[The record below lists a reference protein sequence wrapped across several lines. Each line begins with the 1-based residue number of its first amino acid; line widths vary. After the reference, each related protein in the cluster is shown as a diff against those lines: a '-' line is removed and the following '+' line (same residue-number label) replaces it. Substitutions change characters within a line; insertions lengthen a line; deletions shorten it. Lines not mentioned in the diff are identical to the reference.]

1 MHTHSFLSLKIDML
15 RLQAHFLLLKIDMLR
30 HIVPIKLVM
39 QAHFLALNIDILC
52 HIVPI
57 KKFAMQAHFLVLK
70 IYILRHIV
78 HIKKAMQA
86 HVLHLKIDILRH
98 IVPIFRTPRNV
109 CVDKIQSRHLGVFK
123 VYTLFL
129 WDFLSKWPAQR
140 ENVLRYMPF
149 LIGFL
154 KYMARAAPEFFV

>member
-1 MHTHSFLSLKIDML
+1 
-15 RLQAHFLLLKIDMLR
+15 
-30 HIVPIKLVM
+30 
-39 QAHFLALNIDILC
+39 
-52 HIVPI
+52 
-57 KKFAMQAHFLVLK
+57 
-70 IYILRHIV
+70 
-78 HIKKAMQA
+78 MQA

-98 IVPIFRTPRNV
+98 IVLIFRTPRNV

-154 KYMARAAPEFFV
+154 KYMARAAGKFCKLNVYYRISLINGPRTRKKYKGICLFLMGFLK